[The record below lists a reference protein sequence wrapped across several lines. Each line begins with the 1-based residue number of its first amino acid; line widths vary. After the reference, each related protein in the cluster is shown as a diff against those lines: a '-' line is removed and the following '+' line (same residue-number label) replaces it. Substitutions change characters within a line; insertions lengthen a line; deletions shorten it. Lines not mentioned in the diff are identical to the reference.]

1 MKNELSCKAHQ
12 KVSRQVRPLRTVL
25 EAADWRA
32 VMEQNMVE
40 HSDSPEESVS
50 DAALIERLRENDF
63 EALGELFDR
72 YYTAIYRT
80 ALAITRDSAVAQ
92 DVAQDV
98 FLRLH
103 QYARRI
109 DTSLPLMP
117 WLYRVTV
124 NLCYT
129 WITRRQKRRI
139 SIEVLVDQLISPP
152 GYAPDTLA
160 EQGEIQR
167 RVRQAIGELHP
178 QQRAVVV
185 LHYLSGLSLDEI
197 ASIVDAPVGT
207 VKSRLY
213 YARENLRRR
222 LGETYAAW
230 EGAQGY
236 AGA

>member
-1 MKNELSCKAHQ
+1 MP
-12 KVSRQVRPLRTVL
+12 V
-25 EAADWRA
+25 EA
-32 VMEQNMVE
+32 
-40 HSDSPEESVS
+40 SPTLDSLT
-50 DAALIERLRENDF
+50 DAALVERLRENDF
-63 EALGELFDR
+63 DALGVLFDR
-72 YYTAIYRT
+72 YYTQVYRT
-80 ALAITRDSAVAQ
+80 AFAITRDSAVAQ
-92 DVAQDV
+92 DAAQDA

-139 SIEVLVDQLISPP
+139 SLEVLVDQLMSPP
-152 GYAPDTLA
+152 GFAPDHLA
-160 EQGEIQR
+160 EQGEMQQH
-167 RVRQAIGELHP
+167 VRQAIGELHP
-178 QQRAVVV
+178 QQRVVVV
-185 LHYLSGLSLDEI
+185 LHYLSGLNLDEI
-197 ASIVDAPVGT
+197 AQIVDAPVGT

-230 EGAQGY
+230 EGAAGY
-236 AGA
+236 VNASGGI